1 MKEKHFQNEFVE
13 MWLYDGIIFIEHAP
27 FVTITLEIAQINVAA
42 RLKICDGKTYPVF
55 ADVRKAKNMSKET
68 REFLSKDDGIRGI
81 SAGAFLVG
89 TRIEAWIVNAWLSI
103 NPLTVPT
110 KLFTEKDKALD
121 WLQQFKRI
129 N

>member
-1 MKEKHFQNEFVE
+1 MKEKHFHNEFVD
-13 MWLYDGIIFIEHAP
+13 MWLDDGIVYIEHAP
-27 FVTITLEIAQINVAA
+27 YVTITLEIAKTNVAA
-42 RLKICDGKTYPVF
+42 RLNICEGKTYPVF

-68 REFLSKDDGIRGI
+68 REYLSKDDGIRGI
-81 SAGAFLVG
+81 SAGAFLVS

-110 KLFTEKDKALD
+110 KLFTEKANAIE